1 MAPSGSKTVKDFQVK
16 IIQEYTSYLASFML
30 LLTMYDDLKP
40 DLSTWL
46 PVIQERLPEYPNGTV
61 QYVHISKTKD
71 TEDERS

>member
-1 MAPSGSKTVKDFQVK
+1 
-16 IIQEYTSYLASFML
+16 ML

-46 PVIQERLPEYPNGTV
+46 PFIQERLPEYPNGIA